1 MLQQGPRGRRT
12 TGGLDLQACPKVTE
26 FYWLQAFLVLS
37 LVFLILA
44 SVKVANADQAVPG
57 DHISSYLSAAEAGDK
72 KAQYLLGLRYE
83 RGVSGVPDFKAAA
96 QWYSKAAEQGM
107 RLASFRVAL
116 IYHHG
121 RGLTQNYAAA
131 ARWYS
136 SAAEAGLAEAQ
147 YNLGYLYEHGLGVM
161 ENGSQAV
168 AWYRRAALQ
177 GISES
182 YKSLGMLFTKDG
194 LVERS
199 DAKALFWLSLSE
211 DDAQAQKIIQF
222 LRKRGGDAAVQ
233 AAQKM
238 RDEWS
243 AHQR

>member
-1 MLQQGPRGRRT
+1 
-12 TGGLDLQACPKVTE
+12 
-26 FYWLQAFLVLS
+26 
-37 LVFLILA
+37 
-44 SVKVANADQAVPG
+44 
-57 DHISSYLSAAEAGDK
+57 
-72 KAQYLLGLRYE
+72 
-83 RGVSGVPDFKAAA
+83 
-96 QWYSKAAEQGM
+96 M
-107 RLASFRVAL
+107 RLASYRFAL
-116 IYHHG
+116 FYHHG
-121 RGLTQNYAAA
+121 RGLMQNYAAA
-131 ARWYS
+131 ARWYA

-177 GISES
+177 AITES
-182 YKSLGMLFTKDG
+182 YKSLGMLFTKDR

-211 DDAQAQKIIQF
+211 DDVQAQKIIQI
-222 LRKRGGDAAVQ
+222 LRKRGGDAAMQ

>member
-1 MLQQGPRGRRT
+1 MLRQGPRGRRT
-12 TGGLDLQACPKVTE
+12 AGGLDLQTCPKVTG
-26 FYWLQAFLVLS
+26 FYWLQTYLVVSFVS
-37 LVFLILA
+37 LIIA
-44 SVKVANADQAVPG
+44 CTTVANADQVASG
-57 DHISSYLSAAEAGDK
+57 DHLSSYLSAAEAGDK

-83 RGVSGVPDFKAAA
+83 RGVSGVPDFKTAAH
-96 QWYSKAAEQGM
+96 WYAKASEQGM
-107 RLASFRVAL
+107 RLASFRLAL

-121 RGLTQNYAAA
+121 RGLTQDYAAA
-131 ARWYS
+131 ARRYAE
-136 SAAEAGLAEAQ
+136 AAEAGLAEAQ

-161 ENGSQAV
+161 EDGSQAV

-177 GISES
+177 GITEA
-182 YKSLGMLFTKDG
+182 YRSLGMLFTEDG

-211 DDAQAQKIIQF
+211 DDVQAQQIIQI
-222 LRKRGGDAAVQ
+222 LRKRGGDEAVQ

-238 RDEWS
+238 RDEWN